1 MPKMIASAP
10 RRWLETVM
18 RGTPCDRR
26 SSSVKLEW
34 LVSHRFK
41 TPILTGSPNAT
52 LFITKNREFEENLK
66 RLARF
71 GQAATASSGSE
82 GTVVPATCP
91 PVDKPVTPSRSK
103 NESLV

>member
-1 MPKMIASAP
+1 VARKPQIQNTDFDWLPKRNALHNQKQRI
-10 RRWLETVM
+10 
-18 RGTPCDRR
+18 RG
-26 SSSVKLEW
+26 
-34 LVSHRFK
+34 
-41 TPILTGSPNAT
+41 
-52 LFITKNREFEENLK
+52 EFE